1 MHASYTI
8 FQHVYEMFLPK
19 KLQTQASKGKDEE
32 PPPPPFAGMKLKPK
46 RPVQRKPVEEPQNPF
61 KVELKHHEFEKPP
74 QNEEVTL
81 RRLYTVTEHYNWTLM
96 VFYILIFMGYLFP

>member
-8 FQHVYEMFLPK
+8 FQHVHEMFLPK

-96 VFYILIFMGYLFP
+96 VFYVLIFMGYLFP